1 MSTPPTD
8 PAPKPGPPPSHQ
20 PDPPADQPK
29 TDPRDEPKFSQ
40 ADVDRIIAGRLAPV
54 KEKADAYDK
63 QIEAAKTDAQR
74 QQDTLEQMRAENA
87 VLKAAQA
94 RRDAATAANLP
105 ASAIGL
111 VTGDTPEQIDLSVKA
126 VQALTAP
133 PAALIHCRLSDA
145 EHGVS
150 WVLGGNKST
159 VNAATAVCRH
169 RRPRRCLL
177 ADCRLSDADHG
188 VSRVLGGNKSTVND
202 APAAARSLTVD
213 LVTPNTA
220 CRGSWAGT
228 SRQSTKLGPVVG

>member
-20 PDPPADQPK
+20 PDPPADPPK

-74 QQDTLEQMRAENA
+74 QQDELDKMRAENA

-94 RRDAATAANLP
+94 RRDAAMAANLP

-126 VQALTAP
+126 VQALIQELGAP
-133 PAALIHCRLSDA
+133 RTPAPDPSAGRVPQDKHSGDWLRDGL
-145 EHGVS
+145 
-150 WVLGGNKST
+150 N
-159 VNAATAVCRH
+159 RH
-169 RRPRRCLL
+169 
-177 ADCRLSDADHG
+177 
-188 VSRVLGGNKSTVND
+188 
-202 APAAARSLTVD
+202 
-213 LVTPNTA
+213 
-220 CRGSWAGT
+220 
-228 SRQSTKLGPVVG
+228 